1 MSGRFLRAFPFPG
14 AIIAAVIPLAFLIAG
29 LVALAAGAVVLR
41 SFGPR
46 YRIGR
51 LLATTP
57 QVTVGEALQLADGNE
72 RYVAINGRIDAEEPF
87 EDDAHR
93 PLVFRRTRLQRRTG
107 SSWTAFEDHR
117 EAVDFQ
123 VREGLDEIG
132 IDSAALD
139 TGLIVV
145 RREAVGTA
153 DDVPDYAAD
162 TPSGTP
168 VRLLVE
174 QVSAVEHAIAVGV
187 PRRVEGGVVRLTEG
201 LGRPLIMTTLE
212 RPEAMRILAEGSTRR
227 PLAAALFLGLGLVL
241 VTIGFASAVI
251 DALL

>member
-1 MSGRFLRAFPFPG
+1 M
-14 AIIAAVIPLAFLIAG
+14 IAAVIPLAFFLAG

-41 SFGPR
+41 TFGPR

-57 QVTVGEALQLADGNE
+57 RVTVAEALRLADGSP
-72 RYVAINGRIDAEEPF
+72 RYVAVQGRIDAEDPF

-93 PLVFRRTRLQRRTG
+93 PLVFRRTRLERRTG
-107 SSWTAFEDHR
+107 SAWTAFEDRR
-117 EAVDFQ
+117 EAVDFR

-132 IDSAALD
+132 IDSGALD
-139 TGLIVV
+139 AGLIVV

-153 DDVPDYAAD
+153 ADIPDHAAD
-162 TPSGTP
+162 TPSDTP

-187 PRRVEGGVVRLTEG
+187 PRRGDGGVVRLTEG

-212 RPEAMRILAEGSTRR
+212 RPEAMRILADGSTHR
-227 PLAAALFLGLGLVL
+227 PLAAALCLVLGLVL
-241 VTIGFASAVI
+241 VTIGFTSAVV
-251 DALL
+251 DAVL

>member
-1 MSGRFLRAFPFPG
+1 MSGAM
-14 AIIAAVIPLAFLIAG
+14 IAAVIPLAFLTAG

-41 SFGPR
+41 TFGPR

-57 QVTVGEALQLADGNE
+57 EVTVGEAIRLADGSP
-72 RYVAINGRIDAEEPF
+72 RYVAVRGRIDADEPF

-93 PLVFRRTRLQRRTG
+93 PLVYRRTRFQRRTG
-107 SSWTAFEDHR
+107 SDWEAFEDRR
-117 EAVDFQ
+117 ETVDFL

-132 IDSAALD
+132 VDTEALD
-139 TGLIVV
+139 AGLIVV
-145 RREAVGTA
+145 KREAVGTA
-153 DDVPDYAAD
+153 ADLPDQPAD
-162 TPSGTP
+162 TPPETP

-187 PRRVEGGVVRLTEG
+187 PRRAEGGAVRLTEG

-212 RPEAMRILAEGSTRR
+212 RPEAMRVLADGRTGR
-227 PLAAALFLGLGLVL
+227 PLAAAIFLVVGLVL
-241 VTIGFASAVI
+241 VTIGLAAAVVGVI
-251 DALL
+251 L

>member
-1 MSGRFLRAFPFPG
+1 M
-14 AIIAAVIPLAFLIAG
+14 IAAVIPLVFLVAG

-41 SFGPR
+41 TFGPR

-57 QVTVGEALQLADGNE
+57 RVTVAEALHLADGNP
-72 RYVAINGRIDAEEPF
+72 RYVAVAGRIDAEEPF

-93 PLVFRRTRLQRRTG
+93 PLVFRRTRLQRRAG
-107 SSWTAFEDHR
+107 SAWAALDDRR
-117 EAVDFQ
+117 EAVDFR

-132 IDSAALD
+132 IDSSALD
-139 TGLIVV
+139 VGLVVV

-153 DDVPDYAAD
+153 ADVPDYAPD
-162 TPSGTP
+162 VPSGTP
-168 VRLLVE
+168 IRLLVE
-174 QVSAVEHAIAVGV
+174 QVSAVEHAIVVGV
-187 PRRVEGGVVRLTEG
+187 PRRLDDVVRLTEG

-212 RPEAMRILAEGSTRR
+212 RPEAMRILADGSTRR

-241 VTIGFASAVI
+241 VTVGLASAVV
-251 DALL
+251 DAVL

>member
-1 MSGRFLRAFPFPG
+1 MPG
-14 AIIAAVIPLAFLIAG
+14 AMIAAVIPLAFLTAG

-41 SFGPR
+41 TFGPR

-57 QVTVGEALQLADGNE
+57 EVTVGEAIRLADGSP
-72 RYVAINGRIDAEEPF
+72 RYVAVQGRIDAEEPF

-93 PLVFRRTRLQRRTG
+93 PLVYRRTRLQRRTG
-107 SSWTAFEDHR
+107 SEWEAFEDRR
-117 EAVDFQ
+117 ETVDFL

-132 IDSAALD
+132 VDTEALD
-139 TGLIVV
+139 AGLIVV
-145 RREAVGTA
+145 KREAVGTA
-153 DDVPDYAAD
+153 ADLPDQPAG
-162 TPSGTP
+162 TPPETP

-187 PRRVEGGVVRLTEG
+187 PRRVESGAVRLTEG

-212 RPEAMRILAEGSTRR
+212 RPEAMRVLADGRTGR
-227 PLAAALFLGLGLVL
+227 PLAAAIFLVVGLVL
-241 VTIGFASAVI
+241 VTIGLAATVVGVI
-251 DALL
+251 L

>member
-1 MSGRFLRAFPFPG
+1 M
-14 AIIAAVIPLAFLIAG
+14 IAAVIPLAFLVAG

-57 QVTVGEALQLADGNE
+57 QVTVAEALQLADGNP
-72 RYVAINGRIDAEEPF
+72 RYVAVHGRIDAEEPF

-107 SSWTAFEDHR
+107 SRWAAFEDHR

-132 IDSAALD
+132 IDSSALD
-139 TGLIVV
+139 AGLVVV

-153 DDVPDYAAD
+153 ADVKDRAGD
-162 TPSGTP
+162 TPAETP
-168 VRLLVE
+168 IRLLVE

-187 PRRVEGGVVRLTEG
+187 PRRGEAGVVRLTEG

-212 RPEAMRILAEGSTRR
+212 RPEAMRVLADGSTRR
-227 PLAAALFLGLGLVL
+227 PLAAALFLALGLVL
-241 VTIGFASAVI
+241 VTIGLAAALVGAV
-251 DALL
+251 L

>member
-1 MSGRFLRAFPFPG
+1 M
-14 AIIAAVIPLAFLIAG
+14 IPLAFLVAG

-57 QVTVGEALQLADGNE
+57 QVTVAEALQLADGNP
-72 RYVAINGRIDAEEPF
+72 RYVAVQGRIDAEEPF

-107 SSWTAFEDHR
+107 SQWTAFEDHR

-132 IDSAALD
+132 IDSSALD
-139 TGLIVV
+139 AGLVVV

-153 DDVPDYAAD
+153 ADVKDRAGDAAPE
-162 TPSGTP
+162 TPI
-168 VRLLVE
+168 RLLVE

-187 PRRVEGGVVRLTEG
+187 PRRHEGGVVRLTEG

-212 RPEAMRILAEGSTRR
+212 RPEAMRILAGGSTRR
-227 PLAAALFLGLGLVL
+227 PLAAALLLAFGLVL
-241 VTIGFASAVI
+241 VTIGLAAALVGAV
-251 DALL
+251 L

>member
-1 MSGRFLRAFPFPG
+1 M
-14 AIIAAVIPLAFLIAG
+14 IAAVIPLAFLVAG

-57 QVTVGEALQLADGNE
+57 QVTVADALQLADADP
-72 RYVAINGRIDAEEPF
+72 RYVAVQGRIDAEQPF

-107 SSWTAFEDHR
+107 SRWTAFEDHR

-139 TGLIVV
+139 AGLIVV

-153 DDVPDYAAD
+153 ADVPERAGD

-174 QVSAVEHAIAVGV
+174 QVSAVEHAIALGV
-187 PRRVEGGVVRLTEG
+187 PRRVDGGVVRLTEG

-212 RPEAMRILAEGSTRR
+212 RPEAMRILADGSTRR
-227 PLAAALFLGLGLVL
+227 PLAAALFLALGLVL
-241 VTIGFASAVI
+241 VTIGLASAVVG
-251 DALL
+251 AVL

>member
-1 MSGRFLRAFPFPG
+1 M
-14 AIIAAVIPLAFLIAG
+14 IAAVIPLAFFVAG
-29 LVALAAGAVVLR
+29 LVALAAGAFVLR
-41 SFGPR
+41 TFGPR

-57 QVTVGEALQLADGNE
+57 QVTVAEALQLADGSP
-72 RYVAINGRIDAEEPF
+72 RYVAVQGRIDAEDPF

-93 PLVFRRTRLQRRTG
+93 PLVYRRTRLERRTG
-107 SSWTAFEDHR
+107 SSWTAFEDRR
-117 EAVDFQ
+117 EAVDFR

-132 IDSAALD
+132 IDSSALD
-139 TGLIVV
+139 AGLIVV

-153 DDVPDYAAD
+153 ADVPAHAAD
-162 TPSGTP
+162 TPPDTP
-168 VRLLVE
+168 IRLLVE

-212 RPEAMRILAEGSTRR
+212 RPEAMRILADGSTQR
-227 PLAAALFLGLGLVL
+227 PLAAALCLVLGLVL
-241 VTIGFASAVI
+241 VTIGFTSAVV
-251 DALL
+251 DAVL

>member
-1 MSGRFLRAFPFPG
+1 MPG
-14 AIIAAVIPLAFLIAG
+14 AMIAAVIPLAFLTAG

-41 SFGPR
+41 TFGPR

-57 QVTVGEALQLADGNE
+57 EVTVGEAIRLADGSP
-72 RYVAINGRIDAEEPF
+72 RYVAVQGRIDAEEPF

-93 PLVFRRTRLQRRTG
+93 PLVYRRTRLQRRTG
-107 SSWTAFEDHR
+107 SEWEAFEDRR
-117 EAVDFQ
+117 ETVDFL

-132 IDSAALD
+132 VDTEALD
-139 TGLIVV
+139 AGLIVV
-145 RREAVGTA
+145 KREAVGTA
-153 DDVPDYAAD
+153 ADLPDQPAE
-162 TPSGTP
+162 TPPETP

-187 PRRVEGGVVRLTEG
+187 PRRVEGGAVRLTEG

-212 RPEAMRILAEGSTRR
+212 RPEAMRVLADGRTGR
-227 PLAAALFLGLGLVL
+227 PLAAAIFLVVGLVL
-241 VTIGFASAVI
+241 VIIGLAATVVGVI
-251 DALL
+251 L

>member
-1 MSGRFLRAFPFPG
+1 M
-14 AIIAAVIPLAFLIAG
+14 IAAVIPLAFLVAG
-29 LVALAAGAVVLR
+29 LVALGAGAVVLR

-57 QVTVGEALQLADGNE
+57 QVTVAEALQLADGNP
-72 RYVAINGRIDAEEPF
+72 RYVAVQGRIDAEEPF

-107 SSWTAFEDHR
+107 SQWAAFEDHR

-132 IDSAALD
+132 IDSSALD
-139 TGLIVV
+139 AGLVVV

-153 DDVPDYAAD
+153 ADVKDRAGD
-162 TPSGTP
+162 TPPETP
-168 VRLLVE
+168 IRLLVE

-187 PRRVEGGVVRLTEG
+187 PRRHDGGDVRLTEG

-212 RPEAMRILAEGSTRR
+212 RPEAMRILADGSTRR
-227 PLAAALFLGLGLVL
+227 PLAAALLLGLGFVL
-241 VTIGFASAVI
+241 VTIGLAAALVGAV
-251 DALL
+251 L

>member
-57 QVTVGEALQLADGNE
+57 QVSVGQALQLADGSE
-72 RYVAINGRIDAEEPF
+72 RYVAIHGRIDAEEPF

-93 PLVFRRTRLQRRTG
+93 PLVFRRTRLERRAG
-107 SSWTAFEDHR
+107 STWTAFEDHR
-117 EAVDFQ
+117 ETVDFQ
-123 VREGLDEIG
+123 VREGLDEIA

-139 TGLIVV
+139 AGLIVV
-145 RREAVGTA
+145 RREAVGIA
-153 DDVPDYAAD
+153 GDVPDYAAD
-162 TPSGTP
+162 TPSETP

-227 PLAAALFLGLGLVL
+227 PLAAALFLGAGLVL
-241 VTIGFASAVI
+241 VTIGFATALV
-251 DALL
+251 DAML

>member
-1 MSGRFLRAFPFPG
+1 M
-14 AIIAAVIPLAFLIAG
+14 IPLAFLVAG

-57 QVTVGEALQLADGNE
+57 QVTVAEALQLADGNP
-72 RYVAINGRIDAEEPF
+72 RYVAVQGRIDAEEPF

-107 SSWTAFEDHR
+107 SQWTAFEDHR

-132 IDSAALD
+132 IDSSALD
-139 TGLIVV
+139 AGLVVV

-153 DDVPDYAAD
+153 ADVKDRAGDAAPE
-162 TPSGTP
+162 TPI
-168 VRLLVE
+168 RLLVE

-187 PRRVEGGVVRLTEG
+187 PRRHEGGVVRLTEG

-212 RPEAMRILAEGSTRR
+212 RPEAMRILAGGSTRR
-227 PLAAALFLGLGLVL
+227 PLAAALLLALGLML
-241 VTIGFASAVI
+241 VTIGLAAALVGAV
-251 DALL
+251 L

>member
-1 MSGRFLRAFPFPG
+1 M
-14 AIIAAVIPLAFLIAG
+14 IAAVIPLAFLVAG

-57 QVTVGEALQLADGNE
+57 LVTVAEALQLADTDP
-72 RYVAINGRIDAEEPF
+72 RYVAVQGRIDAEEPF

-117 EAVDFQ
+117 EAVDFH

-132 IDSAALD
+132 IDSGALED
-139 TGLIVV
+139 GLIVV

-153 DDVPDYAAD
+153 EDIADRGGD
-162 TPSGTP
+162 TPPGTP
-168 VRLLVE
+168 IRLLVE

-187 PRRVEGGVVRLTEG
+187 PQRLQGGAVRLTEG

-212 RPEAMRILAEGSTRR
+212 RPEAMRILADGSTRR

-241 VTIGFASAVI
+241 VTLGLASAVI
-251 DALL
+251 SVVL

>member
-1 MSGRFLRAFPFPG
+1 
-14 AIIAAVIPLAFLIAG
+14 VIPLAFLVAG

-57 QVTVGEALQLADGNE
+57 QVTVAEALQLADGNP
-72 RYVAINGRIDAEEPF
+72 RYVAVQGRIDAEEPF

-107 SSWTAFEDHR
+107 SQWTAFEDHR

-132 IDSAALD
+132 IDSSALD
-139 TGLIVV
+139 AGLVVV

-153 DDVPDYAAD
+153 ADVKDRAGDAAPE
-162 TPSGTP
+162 TPI
-168 VRLLVE
+168 RLLVE

-187 PRRVEGGVVRLTEG
+187 PRRHEGGVVRLTEG

-212 RPEAMRILAEGSTRR
+212 RPEAMRILAGGSTRR
-227 PLAAALFLGLGLVL
+227 PLAAALLLAFGLVL
-241 VTIGFASAVI
+241 VTIGLAAALVGAV
-251 DALL
+251 L

>member
-1 MSGRFLRAFPFPG
+1 M
-14 AIIAAVIPLAFLIAG
+14 IAAVIPLAFFVAG
-29 LVALAAGAVVLR
+29 LVALAAGAFVLR
-41 SFGPR
+41 TFGPR

-57 QVTVGEALQLADGNE
+57 QVTVAEAVQLADGSP
-72 RYVAINGRIDAEEPF
+72 RYVAVQGRIDAEDPF

-93 PLVFRRTRLQRRTG
+93 PLVYRRTRLERRTG
-107 SSWTAFEDHR
+107 SSWTAFEDRR
-117 EAVDFQ
+117 EAVDFR

-132 IDSAALD
+132 IDSSALD
-139 TGLIVV
+139 AGLIVV

-153 DDVPDYAAD
+153 ADVPDHAAD
-162 TPSGTP
+162 TPPDTP
-168 VRLLVE
+168 IRLLVE

-212 RPEAMRILAEGSTRR
+212 RPEAMRILADGSTQR
-227 PLAAALFLGLGLVL
+227 PLAAALCLVLGLVL
-241 VTIGFASAVI
+241 VTIGFTSAVV
-251 DALL
+251 DAVL

>member
-1 MSGRFLRAFPFPG
+1 
-14 AIIAAVIPLAFLIAG
+14 VIPLAFLVAG
-29 LVALAAGAVVLR
+29 FVALAAGAVVLR

-57 QVTVGEALQLADGNE
+57 QVTVAEALQLADGSE
-72 RYVAINGRIDAEEPF
+72 RYVAIRGRIDAEEPF

-107 SSWTAFEDHR
+107 STWTAFEDRR
-117 EAVDFQ
+117 EAVEFQ

-132 IDSAALD
+132 IDSTALD

-162 TPSGTP
+162 TPPGTP
-168 VRLLVE
+168 IRLLVE

-187 PRRVEGGVVRLTEG
+187 PRRLEGGVVRLTEG

-212 RPEAMRILAEGSTRR
+212 RPEAMRVLADGSTRR
-227 PLAAALFLGLGLVL
+227 PLAAAVFLGLGLVL
-241 VTIGFASAVI
+241 VTMGFASAVI
-251 DALL
+251 DAVL

>member
-1 MSGRFLRAFPFPG
+1 MPG
-14 AIIAAVIPLAFLIAG
+14 AMIAAVIPLAFLTAG

-41 SFGPR
+41 TFGPR

-57 QVTVGEALQLADGNE
+57 EVTVGEAIRLADGSP
-72 RYVAINGRIDAEEPF
+72 RYVAVQGRIDAEEPF

-107 SSWTAFEDHR
+107 SEWEAFEDRR
-117 EAVDFQ
+117 ETVDFL

-132 IDSAALD
+132 VDTEALD
-139 TGLIVV
+139 AGLIVV
-145 RREAVGTA
+145 KREAVGTA
-153 DDVPDYAAD
+153 ADLPDQPAD
-162 TPSGTP
+162 TPPETP

-187 PRRVEGGVVRLTEG
+187 PRRAAGGTVRLTEG

-212 RPEAMRILAEGSTRR
+212 RPEAMRVLADGRTGR
-227 PLAAALFLGLGLVL
+227 PLAAAIFLVVGLIL
-241 VTIGFASAVI
+241 VTIGLAATVVGVI
-251 DALL
+251 L

>member
-1 MSGRFLRAFPFPG
+1 
-14 AIIAAVIPLAFLIAG
+14 VIPLAFLVAG

-57 QVTVGEALQLADGNE
+57 QVTVAEALQLADGNP
-72 RYVAINGRIDAEEPF
+72 RYVAVHGRIDAEEPF

-93 PLVFRRTRLQRRTG
+93 PLVFRRTLLQRRTG
-107 SSWTAFEDHR
+107 SQWTAFEDHR

-139 TGLIVV
+139 TGLVVV

-153 DDVPDYAAD
+153 EDVPEHAAD
-162 TPSGTP
+162 TPPGTP
-168 VRLLVE
+168 IRLLVE
-174 QVSAVEHAIAVGV
+174 QVSAVEHAIAAGV
-187 PRRVEGGVVRLTEG
+187 PRRLESGVVHLTKG
-201 LGRPLIMTTLE
+201 LGRPLIVTTLE
-212 RPEAMRILAEGSTRR
+212 RPEAMRVLAEGSTRR

-241 VTIGFASAVI
+241 VTIGFASAVV
-251 DALL
+251 DAVL

>member
-1 MSGRFLRAFPFPG
+1 MPG
-14 AIIAAVIPLAFLIAG
+14 AMIAAVIPLAFLTAG

-41 SFGPR
+41 TFGPR

-57 QVTVGEALQLADGNE
+57 EVTVGEAIRLADGSP
-72 RYVAINGRIDAEEPF
+72 RYVAVQGRIDAEEPF

-93 PLVFRRTRLQRRTG
+93 PLVYRRTRLQRRNG
-107 SSWTAFEDHR
+107 SDWQAFEDRR
-117 EAVDFQ
+117 EVVDFL

-132 IDSAALD
+132 VDTAALD
-139 TGLIVV
+139 AGLIVV
-145 RREAVGTA
+145 KREAVGTA
-153 DDVPDYAAD
+153 ADLPDQPAD
-162 TPSGTP
+162 TSPETP

-187 PRRVEGGVVRLTEG
+187 PRRVDGGGVRLTEG

-212 RPEAMRILAEGSTRR
+212 RPEAMRILANGRTRR
-227 PLAAALFLGLGLVL
+227 PLAAAIFLVVGLIL
-241 VTIGFASAVI
+241 VTIGLAATVVGLI
-251 DALL
+251 L